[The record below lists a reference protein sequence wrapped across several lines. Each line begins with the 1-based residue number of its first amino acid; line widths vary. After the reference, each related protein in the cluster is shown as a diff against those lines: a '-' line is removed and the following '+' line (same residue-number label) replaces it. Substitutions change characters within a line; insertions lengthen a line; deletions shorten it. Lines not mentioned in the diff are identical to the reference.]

1 MPTLLQINVVSN
13 LLSTG
18 KIAEDIAKVAIAHGW
33 KSYIA
38 YGRDSKPSVSQ
49 EIKIGSKFEVY
60 EHYALNKLFDCEG
73 WASKTSTRKLVQQIA
88 EITPDIIQLHN
99 IHDHYLNYPILFE
112 YLTKSNVPV
121 VWVQHD
127 CWSFTGGCMYF
138 DMFNCSKWKTECK
151 DCPEKRALFGDNT
164 TNHFRLKKQLL
175 DAIPNLIFVPV
186 SDWLHGLLSQSA
198 QKHRPIITI
207 HNGVDISRFKPMNST
222 IAKDKFRILGVAAV
236 WDKRKGLDDFI
247 RLREYLSDEFEITL
261 VGLSQKQVDNLPAGI
276 KGLTRTAN
284 VEELVQLYS
293 DSDIFVNPTYSD
305 NFPTTNIEALAC
317 GTPVITYQTGG
328 SPEAVDEKSGRVVP
342 QGDLDA
348 LVAAIQKVKAQPFSS
363 KDCRK
368 RAVKLFDKD
377 RCFEQYLKLYNIL
390 INNCI
395 GKFGGGKNV
404 VAILNILAVDSS
416 FLSERRLAA

>member
-13 LLSTG
+13 FLSTG

-88 EITPDIIQLHN
+88 EINPDIIQLHN

-164 TNHFRLKKQLL
+164 TKHFRLKRQLL

-236 WDKRKGLDDFI
+236 WDKRKGLDDFLK
-247 RLREYLSDEFEITL
+247 LRELLTDDYEITL
-261 VGLSQKQVDNLPAGI
+261 VGLNKKQVSHLPKGI
-276 KGLTRTAN
+276 VGLTRTSN

-293 DSDIFVNPTYSD
+293 NSDVFVNPTYSD

-317 GTPVITYQTGG
+317 GTPVITYSTGG
-328 SPEAVDEKSGRVVP
+328 SPEAVDENTGVVVS
-342 QGDLDA
+342 QGDVLA
-348 LVAAIQKVKAQPFSS
+348 LKESIEKMRLHPLSA
-363 KDCRK
+363 DLCRK
-368 RAVKLFDKD
+368 RAEEDFDKNK
-377 RCFEQYLKLYNIL
+377 CFNKYIQLYEGLLDAKIQ
-390 INNCI
+390 
-395 GKFGGGKNV
+395 
-404 VAILNILAVDSS
+404 
-416 FLSERRLAA
+416 